1 VKILLI
7 EDDDNIVEAISLAVK
22 MRWPDVVLL
31 ATHLGEHG
39 VELAFS
45 DAPDVVVLDLGL
57 PDISGFE
64 VLKRIRLHSSVPI
77 LILTV
82 KSEETDI
89 VKGLEWGA
97 DDYMVK
103 PFRQMELLARIQTV
117 TRRQASPGA
126 TEMLVCGPLRFDPAT
141 RQLFCNDR
149 ETSITATEARILH
162 HLIVDP
168 GHVATPSMLTRV
180 VWGEDYDG
188 AANSLRVHI
197 RRLREK
203 IEADPGQPRIL
214 CTKPGAGYFLA
225 RPDSAG

>member
-1 VKILLI
+1 MRILLI
-7 EDDDNIVEAISLAVK
+7 EDDDNIVEAISLALK
-22 MRWPDVVLL
+22 IRWPDVLL
-31 ATHLGEHG
+31 TATDLGEEG

-45 DAPDVVVLDLGL
+45 ETPDVVILDLGL

-64 VLKRIRLHSSVPI
+64 VLKRIRQHSSVPV

-103 PFRQMELLARIQTV
+103 PFRQMELLARVQTV
-117 TRRQASPGA
+117 MRRQAPSSAA
-126 TEMLVCGPLRFDPAT
+126 TTLVCGPLRFDPAT
-141 RQLFCNDR
+141 RQLFYNDR
-149 ETSITATEARILH
+149 EISITSTEARILH
-162 HLIVDP
+162 HLITDP
-168 GHVATPSMLTRV
+168 GHIATHYRLAEA
-180 VWGEDYDG
+180 VWGDDYNG

-203 IEADPGQPRIL
+203 IEVNPSQPQII
-214 CTKPGAGYFLA
+214 CTKPGVGYFLA
-225 RPDSAG
+225 KPDSAA